1 MNRIGFWHILGVIF
15 AAVLILGLSATYIVY
30 QSEQAIVLQFGEPVR
45 VVREAGLQFK
55 VPFVQNVVFYDA
67 RLLNLDPPAQ
77 EVVLND
83 KKRLDVDSFTRYKI
97 VDPLKFYQTVRTEN
111 QARSKLAEIVNS
123 SLRKVLGRITL
134 TELLSEKRTQIM
146 SDISNTVKKDAE
158 AIGVSVADVRI
169 RRADLPREVMQA
181 INDRMKTERQRDA
194 KEFRAKGQQ
203 EAQNIRA
210 KADKEATII
219 IAEAEKNAQITRG
232 EGDKEAVQL
241 WNKTV
246 GQDVEFYDFYRSLD
260 AYRKSLSDN
269 ATSLVLSPDS
279 DFFKYFNQ
287 GMKKRNDQ

>member
-1 MNRIGFWHILGVIF
+1 MNRIGIWHILGVVA
-15 AAVLILGLSATYIVY
+15 AAVLILILSSTYIVY
-30 QSEQAIVLQFGEPVR
+30 QSEQAIVLQFGEPIR
-45 VVREAGLQFK
+45 VVREPGLKFK

-97 VDPLKFYQTVRTEN
+97 VDPLKFYQTVRTET

-134 TELLSEKRTQIM
+134 TELLSDKRTQIM

-210 KADKEATII
+210 TADKEATII
-219 IAEAEKNAQITRG
+219 VAEAEKDAQITRG

-260 AYRKSLSDN
+260 AYRKSLSDKD
-269 ATSLVLSPDS
+269 TSLILSPDS
-279 DFFKYFNQ
+279 DFFKFFNKS
-287 GMKKRNDQ
+287 MDK